1 MDKLKRCYIKPLTSR
16 WEVAQIIAQLRQ
28 EDLDELVAS
37 GYEDASAAID
47 GIWEFALGQEQAL
60 ALEGVFLPSG
70 EPLAI
75 GGCGVACGVGIPW
88 ILCTVRSSAHPVAL
102 WEAVRFKAPLWDAAY
117 PRQMNRAWVPNT
129 RHIALIRKLGYKFSP
144 EVCPRGFITFSKG
157 I

>member
-1 MDKLKRCYIKPLTSR
+1 MEQLKRCYIKPLTTR
-16 WEVAQIIAQLRQ
+16 WEVAQIVAQLRQ
-28 EDLDELVAS
+28 EDLDELAAS
-37 GYEDASAAID
+37 GFNGAGEAIQS
-47 GIWEFALGQEQAL
+47 IWDFAKSQGVGM
-60 ALEGVFLPSG
+60 ALEGVFLPCG
-70 EPLAI
+70 TPLAI

-144 EVCPRGFITFSKG
+144 EVCPKGFVTFTKG
-157 I
+157 M